1 VVAAPPPGPAVEE
14 REEDPLTLA
23 TAPGAATA
31 APFTHED
38 RRRLLEIDDATLAL
52 LRDAR
57 PLLLECVDRI
67 VEHFYARVRRIPS
80 LERTVLRHSSF
91 ERLAETLRAYVLDF
105 AGTRLDGEH
114 VAARARIAAVHDEI
128 DLPLDAYVCQ
138 FQAIREVW
146 TEVVLG
152 RSRPWRRS
160 PAEGLALVA
169 ALDKVLTFDEGLV
182 CSVFLER
189 RERRLREALER
200 AERERAV
207 LVEAQGTIDALAQRL
222 EAQARTAAEAVAE
235 TGGATERIA
244 AQIAGASEG
253 AQEATAAC
261 AEGLR
266 RLDDA
271 DRAVGEVQRGSE
283 ALASTARALDQASER
298 IGGIASVLEDIADR
312 INLLALNAAIEAARA
327 GDQGRGFAVVA
338 GAVRD
343 LAESTRERLDE
354 AQGAVAGMRRDIAG
368 VREAGEAVTTHV
380 TRLVEVAGATRET
393 FAGIQQTVVAT
404 DEALLAIG
412 AASQEMAAASGETQ
426 GAAAATADLAEE
438 LRRLAEQ
445 MTGGAVG

>member
-1 VVAAPPPGPAVEE
+1 M
-14 REEDPLTLA
+14 
-23 TAPGAATA
+23 
-31 APFTHED
+31 
-38 RRRLLEIDDATLAL
+38 
-52 LRDAR
+52 
-57 PLLLECVDRI
+57 DRI

-146 TEVVLG
+146 TEAVLG

-244 AQIAGASEG
+244 AQIAGACEG

-266 RLDDA
+266 RLDD
-271 DRAVGEVQRGSE
+271 
-283 ALASTARALDQASER
+283 
-298 IGGIASVLEDIADR
+298 ADR

-343 LAESTRERLDE
+343 LAESTRERLDD
-354 AQGAVAGMRRDIAG
+354 AQGAVAGMRRDIAS